1 MRDLT
6 VQDKVAQRAYAL
18 TDKDSETILALID
31 RILDLYEDDEEP
43 LSEDELRAFDDA
55 YEHRNDPSYW
65 TSAEDL
71 KKELEACE

>member
-1 MRDLT
+1 MRELT
-6 VQDKVAQRAYAL
+6 IQDKVAQRAYAL

-65 TSAEDL
+65 TSADDL